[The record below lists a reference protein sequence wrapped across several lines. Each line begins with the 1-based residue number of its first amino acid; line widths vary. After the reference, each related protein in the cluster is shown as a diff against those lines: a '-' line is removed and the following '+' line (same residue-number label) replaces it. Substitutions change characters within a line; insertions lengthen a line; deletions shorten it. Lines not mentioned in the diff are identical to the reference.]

1 MSQKPVARVIT
12 LGCAKN
18 EVDSEEIAGV
28 LAQAGYALD
37 GLAERSDVTVVN
49 TCGFLEASK
58 RESLEAIRAALRDR
72 AEGRTGK
79 VVVAGCLVQRMGEE
93 IRRLVPGADAYVGVG
108 QMARFGEIAMTAREG
123 TTVALDRPH
132 HLWADVRSRARSGP
146 AWTAYLKLSEGCDHE
161 CAFCTIPS
169 FRGKH
174 ASKPIERILEE
185 ARRLAETGARELC
198 LIAQDTTQYG
208 HDLYGAFRLPEVIR
222 EVAKVDGVRWVRVLY
237 LYPTRV
243 DDRLI
248 ETLATVEQALPYIDM
263 PLQHSHPEVLRR
275 MRRPWDGERYLRLF
289 ERIRAAMPDV
299 AIRTTFIVGYPGE
312 TDEEFRHLLDF
323 VRAAR
328 LDRVGCFL
336 FSREP
341 GTPAAELPNQVS
353 FREKQRRHNELM
365 ALQQTVSLEV
375 NRSWIGR
382 ELEVLVEGRTDTG
395 WSFGRSFRDAPEIDG
410 LVYTDRPCR
419 PGEFARLPITAA
431 EPYDLVSAGRPKR
444 PGRSRRPS
452 KPL

>member
-1 MSQKPVARVIT
+1 MPEKPVARVIT

-28 LAQAGYALD
+28 LAEQGFVLD
-37 GLAERSDVTVVN
+37 GLAERSDVTVIN

-58 RESLEAIRAALRDR
+58 RESLEAVRAALKDR

-79 VVVAGCLVQRMGEE
+79 VVVAGCLVQRLGEE
-93 IRRLVPGADAYVGVG
+93 IRKLAPGADAYVGVG
-108 QMARFGEIAMTAREG
+108 QMARFGEIVSQARG
-123 TTVALDRPH
+123 GAGVALDRPH

-174 ASKPIERILEE
+174 ASKPMERIQAE
-185 ARRLAETGARELC
+185 ARRLAETGAREIC

-208 HDLYGAFRLPEVIR
+208 HDLYGRFRLPDVIR
-222 EVAKVDGVRWVRVLY
+222 EVASVEAVRWVRVLY

-248 ETLATVEQALPYIDM
+248 ETLAAVPQALPYIDM
-263 PLQHSHPEVLRR
+263 PLQHSHPDALRR

-289 ERIRAAMPDV
+289 EKIRKAMPDV

-312 TDEEFRHLLDF
+312 TEEEFRHLLDF
-323 VRAAR
+323 LREAR

-336 FSREP
+336 YSRES
-341 GTPAAELPNQVS
+341 GTPAAELPGQVS

-365 ALQQTVSLEV
+365 ALQQVISIEK
-375 NRSWIGR
+375 NRSWVGR
-382 ELEVLVEGRTDTG
+382 ELEVLVEGRTDSG

-410 LVYTDRPCR
+410 LVYTDRSCQ
-419 PGEFARLPITAA
+419 PGEFVSLAITGA
-431 EPYDLVSAGRPKR
+431 EPYDLVSSGR
-444 PGRSRRPS
+444 GRRSGRARRPS
-452 KPL
+452 QPL